1 MRFNNVKINID
12 QPQNTKETV
21 FTTLTFD
28 DIEFT
33 KEKILE
39 LTEIMKLA
47 DGFLINNVDKNYTD
61 LSFYVN
67 DIYEEGKID

>member
-1 MRFNNVKINID
+1 MLRLKSTSRKTRKKQF
-12 QPQNTKETV
+12 

-47 DGFLINNVDKNYTD
+47 DGFLINSVDKNYTD

-67 DIYEEGKID
+67 DIYME